1 MSRRTGGHD
10 VAEDYM
16 SVSEAAKY
24 LEVSKPK
31 MIRMISEN
39 RLKTFQDLRD
49 KRKVL
54 LKTADVEWLRRPI
67 PRG

>member
-1 MSRRTGGHD
+1 M
-10 VAEDYM
+10 AEEYM

-31 MIRMISEN
+31 MIRLISEN
-39 RLKTFQDLRD
+39 SLKTFQDLRD

-54 LKTADVEWLRRPI
+54 LKTTDVELLRRPI

>member
-1 MSRRTGGHD
+1 MT
-10 VAEDYM
+10 EEYM
-16 SVSEAAKY
+16 SVREAAKY

-39 RLKTFQDLRD
+39 GLKTFQDLRD

-54 LKTADVEWLRRPI
+54 LKTVDVEWLRRPI

>member
-1 MSRRTGGHD
+1 M
-10 VAEDYM
+10 AEEYM
-16 SVSEAAKY
+16 SVREAAEY

-39 RLKTFQDLRD
+39 GLRTFRDLRD

-54 LKTADVEWLRRPI
+54 LRTADVEQLRRPI

>member
-1 MSRRTGGHD
+1 MSGRPGEQEM
-10 VAEDYM
+10 AEEYM

-39 RLKTFQDLRD
+39 GLKTFQDLRD

-54 LKTADVEWLRRPI
+54 LKRADVEWLRRPI

>member
-1 MSRRTGGHD
+1 MT
-10 VAEDYM
+10 EEYM
-16 SVSEAAKY
+16 SVREAAKY

-39 RLKTFQDLRD
+39 GLKTFQDLRD

-54 LKTADVEWLRRPI
+54 LRTVDVEQLRRPI